1 MLVDNGVEG
10 DSRVQKQ
17 ARSMAERGWDVVLL
31 GKSPDNKE
39 HRWKIGDARVRLVPV
54 SLPLAKRRYEFRRA
68 PLRSPLAYPPGRMAK
83 YAERMALARREE
95 ARTRRVALAAKL
107 ADGEKTPVTALP
119 ERARV
124 LASRA
129 YAKAYGEL
137 VDVRLARTAALQERR
152 ERLDA
157 PLDRM
162 TTAFWQRTMGKRA
175 WRKLD
180 PSLWDWELAMGPVV
194 DQLKP
199 DLIHAND
206 FRMLGVG
213 ARAKLRARAE
223 GRDVKLVWDSHEY
236 LPGIN
241 PWSSH
246 PRWHKA
252 MIAHEAGV
260 RAVRRRR
267 HHRLGDDGRAA
278 RRRPRPEDRAGHRA
292 QRAHPRPGPGATPDP
307 GVREVAGLGPDVPLM
322 LYVGVMTPARGVD
335 TLVEALPQLDGVHLG
350 FVARQSATCSG
361 SWTRPPT
368 SASPTGCTTCPTSRW
383 TGSAATSPRADL
395 GISPALH
402 LPNHDVDLPTK
413 FYEYTQARLPVVV
426 SDAKTISETT
436 RRLGVGEVFAAGN
449 PDDFARAVREVL
461 ANKDRY
467 AKAYEDAQPVLSQW
481 IWDSQADVLDC
492 RVRRPARQLTPSA
505 RREVASPR
513 LRLRDVPVGHHAADH
528 HSRLAPRRVHGLR
541 ADDRRNHECPGRGG
555 ADPRLPA

>member
-1 MLVDNGVEG
+1 MSAAAATPTKQGRRGRGRVVMLVDNGVEG

-39 HRWKIGDARVRLVPV
+39 HRWKLGDARVRLVPV

-95 ARTRRVALAAKL
+95 ARTRRVTLAAKL

-129 YAKAYGEL
+129 YAKAYSEL
-137 VDVRLARTAALQERR
+137 VDVRLARTEALQERR
-152 ERLDA
+152 ATLDA

-194 DQLKP
+194 DQLEP

-223 GRDVKLVWDSHEY
+223 GRDVQLVWDSHEY

-252 MIAHEAGV
+252 MIAHEREYAPYADAVTTVSEMMVELLVADHGLKTEPAIV
-260 RAVRRRR
+260 RNAPTR
-267 HHRLGDDGRAA
+267 GPD
-278 RRRPRPEDRAGHRA
+278 PED
-292 QRAHPRPGPGATPDP
+292 PGP
-307 GVREVAGLGPDVPLM
+307 GVREVAGLGPDVPLI

-350 FVARQSATCSG
+350 FVARQSDNLQRILDKAADLGVADRVHHLPYVEVDRICSYI
-361 SWTRPPT
+361 
-368 SASPTGCTTCPTSRW
+368 AS
-383 TGSAATSPRADL
+383 ADL

-436 RRLGVGEVFAAGN
+436 RRLGVGEVFAAGD

-461 ANKDRY
+461 ANKERY

-481 IWDSQADVLDC
+481 VWENQADVLDGVYSKLLN
-492 RVRRPARQLTPSA
+492 R
-505 RREVASPR
+505 
-513 LRLRDVPVGHHAADH
+513 
-528 HSRLAPRRVHGLR
+528 
-541 ADDRRNHECPGRGG
+541 
-555 ADPRLPA
+555 